1 MKSLQNKRGLPLIT
15 SVNSTIISYQTS
27 LQAFTNI
34 LYLCACMYDL
44 KYISTV
50 FAPTITIIY
59 GNKGKSGKDKIFNHV
74 VM

>member
-34 LYLCACMYDL
+34 LYLCACL

>member
-1 MKSLQNKRGLPLIT
+1 MKSLQNKKGLPLRA
-15 SVNSTIISYQTS
+15 SVNSTIISNPTS

-34 LYLCACMYDL
+34 LYLRACMYDL

-50 FAPTITIIY
+50 FVPTITIIY
-59 GNKGKSGKDKIFNHV
+59 SNKGKSGKDKIFNHV